1 MRRPAPA
8 AGAAERDA
16 SARRRRPHGAAACAL
31 AAAAITACAPEPPP
45 SPPGASAPAAAPP
58 ARDEASLLLV
68 TLDTFRAD
76 AAGCGG
82 SPVARTPHL
91 DRLARQGLQFET
103 ALAATPLT
111 APSHASI
118 LTGLDPP
125 AHGVR
130 DNGAFRLAAEV
141 PNVAAALA
149 EHGAETAAF
158 VTAFPLDARFGFD
171 RGFSVYDD
179 VDTSRPTGFV
189 MAQRPGVEAVAA
201 ARAWWA
207 QRAAGSAR
215 WFVWIHLFDAHTPHD
230 APRPMRNAS
239 ARDPYLADVAV
250 ADAALGDAV
259 DAARGTGRPFWTVV
273 LADHGEGRGD
283 HGEATHG
290 LFVYASTIRIPA
302 VIWPAPRTPGPAADV
317 FRQIDFPATAFDL
330 LGLDPAEAPGAGR
343 SALEGG
349 ERVAYAETFY
359 PRFHYGWSELTAV
372 QDGAWKYVEA
382 PEAELYD
389 LDADPGERAN
399 ALADHPG
406 IAASLADTLVALAG
420 AGGAPE
426 PGMMDPAA
434 REALAALGYLA
445 GGATKRDDAPDPKR
459 MVAIEALMARAQA
472 LMSAGQLDAA
482 ALPLRQ
488 ALARDPR
495 NKELYQMLGH
505 LNVAAGQDANAVD
518 AYRKALDLPPH
529 HADRVPRFEL
539 ACAFLRLGKPG
550 QAVPELQK
558 ILEIDP
564 EDPPTWYNLGVAW
577 EGLGQMDR
585 AREAWQRALALD
597 PAHEFSRTALG
608 RTGAGAGGGPRVG
621 G

>member
-1 MRRPAPA
+1 MTR
-8 AGAAERDA
+8 G
-16 SARRRRPHGAAACAL
+16 RRRAGCRLEGLRTAAACA
-31 AAAAITACAPEPPP
+31 AAAAIVSCAPETSPPP
-45 SPPGASAPAAAPP
+45 PGSSAGATAAPVR
-58 ARDEASLLLV
+58 ADASLLLV

-82 SPVARTPHL
+82 NPVARTRHL
-91 DRLARQGLQFET
+91 DRLARQGRQFET
-103 ALAATPLT
+103 GLAATPLT

-130 DNGAFRLAAEV
+130 DNGAFRLGPEV

-149 EHGAETAAF
+149 SHGLGTAAF

-171 RGFSVYDD
+171 RGFATFDD
-179 VDTSRPTGFV
+179 VDTSRPAGFV
-189 MAQRPGVEAVAA
+189 MVQRPGVEAVAA
-201 ARAWWA
+201 ARAWWG
-207 QRAAGSAR
+207 QQAAGAAR

-230 APRPMRNAS
+230 APRPLLNAS

-250 ADAALGDAV
+250 ADAALGAAV
-259 DAARGTGRPFWTVV
+259 DAARDTGRPFWTVV

-302 VIWPAPRTPGPAADV
+302 VIWPAPGTPGPAAEV

-330 LGLDPAEAPGAGR
+330 LGLDPEDAPGAGH

-372 QDGAWKYVEA
+372 QDGDWKYIEA
-382 PEAELYD
+382 PEPELYD
-389 LDADPGERAN
+389 LEADPGEVAN
-399 ALADHPG
+399 AAVDHPG
-406 IAASLADTLVALAG
+406 IAASLADTLGVMAG
-420 AGGAPE
+420 AAAAAAPE
-426 PGMMDPAA
+426 PEALDPAA

-445 GGATKRDDAPDPKR
+445 GGEAKRDDAPDPKR
-459 MVAIEALMARAQA
+459 MVAIEALMARTQA
-472 LMSAGQLDAA
+472 LLSAGQLDAA
-482 ALPLRQ
+482 AVPLRQ

-550 QAVPELQK
+550 EAVPELQK
-558 ILEIDP
+558 ILEVDP

-577 EGLGQMDR
+577 EGLGQVDR

-597 PAHEFSRTALG
+597 PGHEFSRAALG
-608 RTGAGAGGGPRVG
+608 RTGGRAGAGAGVG